1 MRPFAASDAQTEG
14 EVNAQYYLSADIK
27 AET

>member
-14 EVNAQYYLSADIK
+14 EVNAQYHLSADIK